1 MREANRQ
8 DRQNQQNRQRRR
20 DDEGSGFTL
29 LEVTIAMAVLAFG
42 LLSLA
47 AMQLQA
53 MRSGNWGRHTTAAL
67 AVAESQME
75 RLQRLRWTSLAPAG
89 WSSVRAVDNA
99 VDSPNNE
106 IEQTYSLQWRAT
118 DVVAGA
124 MRSLDVQVVWNE
136 PNRGSNRTINISS
149 ARFNHEGL

>member
-8 DRQNQQNRQRRR
+8 NRQNRPKRHRRR

-29 LEVTIAMAVLAFG
+29 LEVTIALAILAFG

-53 MRSGNWGRHTTAAL
+53 MRSGSWGRHTTAAL
-67 AVAESQME
+67 AVAESEME
-75 RLQRLRWTSLAPAG
+75 RLHRLRWTSLAPAG
-89 WSSVRAVDNA
+89 WSSVTAVDNTIQA
-99 VDSPNNE
+99 PNNE
-106 IEQTYSLQWRAT
+106 VEQTYSLQWRAT

-124 MRSLDVQVVWNE
+124 MRSLDVQVSWNE
-136 PNRGSNRTINISS
+136 PNRRNRVINISS
-149 ARFNHEGL
+149 ARFNQEGL